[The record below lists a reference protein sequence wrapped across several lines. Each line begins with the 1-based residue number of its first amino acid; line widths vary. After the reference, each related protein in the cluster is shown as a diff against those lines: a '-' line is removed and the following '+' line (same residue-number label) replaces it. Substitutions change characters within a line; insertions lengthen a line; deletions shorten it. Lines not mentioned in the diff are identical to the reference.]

1 MTPKDLS
8 IQELAKKNQELQEKL
23 AAAEQWI
30 GREFSDRK
38 LRLEKEATLD
48 KTRTEL
54 TETGEHI
61 ESRIKK
67 YFHESTDELWEENV
81 KLLRDSEINFH
92 HIVRNKELDGFL
104 VTNTYQKI
112 LENLFETNIT
122 AYFRE
127 KNKRS
132 RLHPGKNDLLEKTL
146 YKVIHQDFHLSLGK
160 IYQILEKIMQ
170 WSQADLIV
178 LFEESL
184 RDLPAYTMLCD
195 ADFWEN
201 FSESIHTGAFWEKR
215 HSWRISFEE
224 VQKLRTIMTGNFSED
239 GFIKR
244 LLWFF
249 DTKQKL

>member
-8 IQELAKKNQELQEKL
+8 IQELAKKNQELQERL

-38 LRLEKEATLD
+38 LRLEKESMLE
-48 KTRTEL
+48 KTRNEL
-54 TETGEHI
+54 TETSEHI
-61 ESRIKK
+61 EKRIKK
-67 YFHESTDELWEENV
+67 YFGDDTTLIGEENI

-92 HIVRNKELDGFL
+92 HVVRNKELDGFL

-112 LENLFETNIT
+112 LENLFEKNIT
-122 AYFRE
+122 TYFRE

-146 YKVIHQDFHLSLGK
+146 YKVLHQNYQLSLGK

-170 WSQADLIV
+170 GSKADLIV

-184 RDLPAYTMLCD
+184 RELPAYAMVCD
-195 ADFWEN
+195 ASFWEN
-201 FSESIHTGAFWEKR
+201 FSESINTGAFGEKR
-215 HSWRISFEE
+215 HS
-224 VQKLRTIMTGNFSED
+224 
-239 GFIKR
+239 
-244 LLWFF
+244 
-249 DTKQKL
+249 

>member
-1 MTPKDLS
+1 MTIPDPS
-8 IQELAKKNQELQEKL
+8 ITKLTQKNQELQAKL
-23 AAAEQWI
+23 EAAEQWI

-38 LRLEKEATLD
+38 LRLEKEAMMD
-48 KTRTEL
+48 KTRIDL
-54 TETGEHI
+54 IETSEHI
-61 ESRIKK
+61 ETRIKK
-67 YFHESTDELWEENV
+67 YFSDVSKRIGEANM

-112 LENLFETNIT
+112 LENLFEVNIT
-122 AYFRE
+122 NYFRE

-146 YKVIHQDFHLSLGK
+146 YKVLHQNFQLSLGK

-170 WSQADLIV
+170 GSDADLMQ

-184 RDLPAYTMLCD
+184 RELPAYTMLCD

-201 FSESIHTGAFWEKR
+201 FSESINTGAFGEKR
-215 HSWRISFEE
+215 HS
-224 VQKLRTIMTGNFSED
+224 
-239 GFIKR
+239 
-244 LLWFF
+244 
-249 DTKQKL
+249 

>member
-38 LRLEKEATLD
+38 LRIEKEAALD
-48 KTRTEL
+48 KTRAEL

-61 ESRIKK
+61 EARIKK
-67 YFHESTDELWEENV
+67 YFHENTEILWEENIR
-81 KLLRDSEINFH
+81 LLRDSEINFH

-122 AYFRE
+122 TYFRE

-146 YKVIHQDFHLSLGK
+146 YKVLHQNFQLSLGK

-170 WSQADLIV
+170 GSNADLIV

-184 RDLPAYTMLCD
+184 RELPAYAMVCD

-201 FSESIHTGAFWEKR
+201 FSESVNTGAFGEKR
-215 HSWRISFEE
+215 HSWKISFED

-239 GFIKR
+239 GFIKKIIQ
-244 LLWFF
+244 FF
-249 DTKQKL
+249 AIKE